1 MVERLCDPVT
11 EGGCLGRKAV
21 CLNSFLFT
29 DGGELDKVVVVLDEE
44 AEDADSGEK
53 SVELLDVVDDELGLR
68 TCTQGVCDALVFLVL
83 LVSGL
88 CLVKIV
94 EEVYTLG
101 VLLALFDF
109 FNK

>member
-1 MVERLCDPVT
+1 MVERLCGPVT
-11 EGGCLGRKAV
+11 EGDCLGRKTV

-29 DGGELDKVVVVLDEE
+29 NGGELDKVVVVLDEE
-44 AEDADSGEK
+44 AEDADSGEI
-53 SVELLDVVDDELGLR
+53 SVELLDVVDELGLR
-68 TCTQGVCDALVFLVL
+68 TCTQGVCDALVLLAL
-83 LVSGL
+83 LVSRL